1 MADLADL
8 ADLTATE
15 ALSRIRAGRLLPA
28 TLMEACLERIA
39 MREDTVRAMA
49 YLDRDAALTAA
60 RQARTGLLQG
70 VPIGVK
76 DVLDTHDMPS
86 QYGSPIWEG
95 HQPRADAAAV
105 AWARA
110 EGGVVTGKTVTT
122 EFATRKAGPTTN
134 PHNAAHTPG
143 GSSSGSAAG
152 VAAGFFPVA
161 FGTQTAG
168 SIIRPAAFCGI
179 VGYKP
184 SFGLISRVGMKVMAS
199 GLDTIGVFARSV
211 ADCAL
216 LTRAVTGRDLGSPA
230 DGTARAPRIGICRS
244 PCWDSAAPE
253 TAALLHDAADRLA
266 RAGAAVREVELPS
279 MFAHALA
286 LHPVIMNAESARAM
300 GWELTQRRELL
311 SDELQERLDWGLTQP
326 ATLLDEANQA
336 FMAARRAFNGV
347 MDGFDCLLTPSAAGE
362 APHGVSWTGD
372 PVFNSLWTGLH
383 VPCVTVPSGTGP
395 NGMPLG
401 LQVVAGF
408 GDDAGALRWAGW
420 VAQH

>member
-1 MADLADL
+1 MTDL

-28 TLMEACLERIA
+28 TLMEACLDRIA
-39 MREDTVRAMA
+39 SREHTVRAMA
-49 YLDRDAALTAA
+49 YLDPASALTAA
-60 RQARTGLLQG
+60 QGPGTGLLQG
-70 VPIGVK
+70 IPLGVK

-86 QYGSPIWEG
+86 QYGSPVWEG
-95 HQPRADAAAV
+95 HRPRADAAAV

-110 EGGVVTGKTVTT
+110 EGGVAIGKTVTT

-168 SIIRPAAFCGI
+168 SIIRPAAFCGV

-199 GLDTIGVFARSV
+199 GLDTVGILARSV

-216 LTRAVTGRDLGSPA
+216 LTRAVTGRDLGNPE
-230 DGTARAPRIGICRS
+230 DGTERAPRIGLCRS
-244 PCWDSAAPE
+244 PAWDSAAPE
-253 TAALLHDAADRLA
+253 TAALLHDAADRFA
-266 RAGAAVREVELPS
+266 RAGAAVAEVELPAV
-279 MFAHALA
+279 FARALT
-286 LHPVIMNAESARAM
+286 LHQVIMNAESARAM
-300 GWELTQRRELL
+300 GWELTHRRELI
-311 SDELQERLDWGLTQP
+311 SGELQERLGWGLAQP
-326 ATLLDEANQA
+326 PALLDEANET
-336 FMAARRAFNGV
+336 FMAARGAFNAV
-347 MDGFDCLLTPSAAGE
+347 MEGFDCLLTPSAPGE

-372 PVFNSLWTGLH
+372 PAFNSLWTGLH

-395 NGMPLG
+395 GGMPLG
-401 LQVVAGF
+401 LQVVARF
-408 GDDAGALRWAGW
+408 GDDAGALRWAEW
-420 VAQH
+420 VVQH

>member
-1 MADLADL
+1 MIDP

-28 TLMEACLERIA
+28 TLMEACLDRVA
-39 MREDTVRAMA
+39 SREDAVRAMA
-49 YLDRDAALTAA
+49 YLDPEAVMAAAQKPGA
-60 RQARTGLLQG
+60 GLLQG
-70 VPIGVK
+70 IPLGIK

-95 HQPRADAAAV
+95 YRPRADAAAV

-110 EGGVVTGKTVTT
+110 EGGVVIGKTVTT

-199 GLDTIGVFARSV
+199 GLDTVGILARSV

-216 LTRAVTGRDLGSPA
+216 LTRAVTGRDLGNPG
-230 DGTARAPRIGICRS
+230 DRTARAPRVGLCRS
-244 PCWDSAAPE
+244 PAWDSAAPE
-253 TAALLHDAADRLA
+253 TAALLHDGADRLA
-266 RAGAAVREVELPS
+266 RAGAAVAEVELPPV
-279 MFAHALA
+279 FARALA
-286 LHPVIMNAESARAM
+286 LHPVIMNAESGRAM
-300 GWELTQRRELL
+300 GWEMTHRRELI
-311 SDELQERLDWGLTQP
+311 SGELQERLDWGLAQP
-326 ATLLDEANQA
+326 SALLDEANET
-336 FMAARRAFNGV
+336 FMAARGAFDAV
-347 MDGFDCLLTPSAAGE
+347 MEDFDCLLTPSAPGE

-383 VPCVTVPSGTGP
+383 VPCVTVPSGSGP

-401 LQVVAGF
+401 LQVVARF
-408 GDDAGALRWAGW
+408 GDDAGALRWAEW
-420 VAQH
+420 IVQH